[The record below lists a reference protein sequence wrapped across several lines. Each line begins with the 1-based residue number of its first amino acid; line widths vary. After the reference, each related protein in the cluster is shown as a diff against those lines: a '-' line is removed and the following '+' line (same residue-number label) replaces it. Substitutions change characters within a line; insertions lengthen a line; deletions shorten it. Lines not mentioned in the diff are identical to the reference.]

1 MAELLPA
8 PFGDLVTRM
17 YREPARQGTLFD
29 LPRRAWFAPAAD
41 APDLGVRFHG
51 RHAGNALGPASGPHT
66 QMAQNLVLSYIAGG
80 RVMELKTV
88 QINDRL
94 DIPRPCIDMANVG
107 YNVEWSQELLV
118 EESLGEYVAGMMLIE
133 MLRRAHPDAPA
144 GLDGPAGDVI
154 FDISLGY
161 DLKGIRSPKIQAYL
175 DGVRDTRALVEQRR
189 REIPAT
195 FKAARELDYPAR
207 LSDSLTLSTFHG
219 CPTDEIERI
228 AEFLMAERGLDVVVK
243 MNPPSL
249 GRERLEHLLHDVMG
263 YTEIRVRPEA
273 YAASQTFD
281 EAVAM
286 ARRLETFAGR
296 HGRRFGCKFSNTLE
310 VHNHRP
316 VFAADNKVMYL
327 SGPPLHVITL
337 ELAARFREAVG
348 PAMPI
353 SFSAGIDPQNVASAV
368 ACGFVPVTVCSDLLK
383 PGGYGRLGDALR
395 NLSATMASA
404 GASTVD
410 AYVLKAFGN
419 EEAARARAGADAS
432 SEQVV
437 AWAGVLNTAVVAR
450 RAAADPRYHADNNR
464 REPKRVGTHLVT
476 FDCLAC
482 DKCLPVCP
490 NDANFVYPAPAEE
503 RDAPE
508 VIVGRAGWRLGAVHS
523 FRIARKHQIGN
534 FADFCNECGNCDTF
548 CPEHGG
554 PYIEK
559 PSFHRTRQGFD
570 RAAPRDGFL
579 VGGTP
584 HHGWIVGRLGGVEHR
599 LEVDANTGIW
609 TLLTPRAMVVVDA
622 GDGAVRTA
630 SLIAG
635 DEEVVVDLRVLHA
648 LRVLRAGVLD
658 PSRINQVNVAVAV

>member
-8 PFGDLVTRM
+8 PFADLVTRL
-17 YREPARQGTLFD
+17 YREPKVQGTLFD
-29 LPRRAWFAPAAD
+29 LPTRAWYTPRAD
-41 APDLGVRFHG
+41 TPELGVRFHDH
-51 RHAGNALGPASGPHT
+51 HAGNALGPASGPHT

-94 DIPRPCIDMANVG
+94 EIPRPCIDMANVG

-118 EESLGEYVAGMMLIE
+118 EESLREYVAGMMLVE

-144 GLDGPAGDVI
+144 GLAGPAGDVV

-175 DGVRDTRALVEQRR
+175 DGVRDTRGLVEQLR

-195 FKAARELDYPAR
+195 YKAARELDYPTR
-207 LSDSLTLSTFHG
+207 LSESLTLSTFHG

-228 AEFLMAERGLDVVVK
+228 GEFLLAERGLDVIVK

-273 YAASQTFD
+273 YTASQTFD

-286 ARRLETFAGR
+286 ARRLEAFAAR

-310 VHNHRP
+310 VHNHRA

-337 ELAARFREAVG
+337 ALAARFREAVG
-348 PAMPI
+348 PSIPI
-353 SFSAGIDPQNVASAV
+353 SFSAGIDPQNAASAV
-368 ACGFVPVTVCSDLLK
+368 ACGFVPVTACSDLLK

-395 NLSATMASA
+395 NLSSA
-404 GASTVD
+404 MTEVGAATVD
-410 AYVLKAFGN
+410 AYVLKALGN
-419 EEAARARAGADAS
+419 EEAARARAGAGATLD
-432 SEQVV
+432 EVV
-437 AWAGVLNTAVVAR
+437 AWAGLLNTADVAR
-450 RAAADPRYHADNNR
+450 RAAGDPRYHADNNR
-464 REPKRVGTHLVT
+464 REPKRVASQLVT

-490 NDANFVYPAPAEE
+490 NDANFTYPAPAEE
-503 RDAPE
+503 RALPE
-508 VIVGRAGWRLGAVHS
+508 VIVGPAGWRLGATHE
-523 FRIARKHQIGN
+523 FRITRKHQIGN

-548 CPEHGG
+548 CPEQGG

-559 PSFHRTRQGFD
+559 PSFHRSRQGFD

-579 VGGTP
+579 VGGTSQK
-584 HHGWIVGRLGGVEHR
+584 GWIVGRMKGVEHR
-599 LEVDANTGIW
+599 LDVDGEAGMLTLRTPGAVVAVDAHDGTVRSA
-609 TLLTPRAMVVVDA
+609 TLMA
-622 GDGAVRTA
+622 G
-630 SLIAG
+630 
-635 DEEVVVDLRVLHA
+635 EEEEVVDLRILHS

-658 PSRINQVNVAVAV
+658 PARVNQINVAVAG